1 MQEEKEN
8 KDESKNSIYEKKII
22 LKFRRKIYVDLNE
35 AILQR
40 ILQGK
45 TQKKHYSYAK
55 IFIVYTKK

>member
-22 LKFRRKIYVDLNE
+22 FKFRRKIYVDLNE

-45 TQKKHYSYAK
+45 TWKKHNSYAK
-55 IFIVYTKK
+55 IFIVYAKK

>member
-22 LKFRRKIYVDLNE
+22 FKFRRKIYVDLNE

-45 TQKKHYSYAK
+45 T
-55 IFIVYTKK
+55 